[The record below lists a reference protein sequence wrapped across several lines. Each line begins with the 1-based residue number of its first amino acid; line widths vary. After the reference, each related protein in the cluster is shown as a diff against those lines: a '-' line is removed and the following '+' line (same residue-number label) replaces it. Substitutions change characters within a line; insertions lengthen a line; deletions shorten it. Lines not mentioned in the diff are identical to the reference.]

1 MIKILYMTAAKN
13 ETLTYHRKP
22 LRNKINIGLAL
33 IVDRIISIKCGT
45 DLNAGNIT
53 AENTV
58 PLTGKSPDLQ
68 SQSQLTISSSS

>member
-13 ETLTYHRKP
+13 ETLTYHRNP
-22 LRNKINIGLAL
+22 LHNKINIGRAL
-33 IVDRIISIKCGT
+33 IVDGIISIKRGT

-53 AENTV
+53 ARTSAENTV
-58 PLTGKSPDLQ
+58 HLTGK